1 MSDDFDVWADIENML
16 APEQGGVNKDLTS
29 FRIQEHSCDE
39 INEEEFSAAW
49 AQVESLVASS
59 SVVMSENDHSVS
71 PSVGAQEK
79 NDADYCSDNDT
90 NSTEDVA
97 NFPADVD
104 DLWNMLESELQSS
117 APVVSQQEYNNVE
130 QSNESP
136 PEVMTEQ
143 ENTKAGEPKVSPP
156 ICTEEYTFLPGCC
169 SNTKSCDHCDKTK
182 ITVARLN
189 NSERAKKAMT
199 IDLTKKVNFI

>member
-1 MSDDFDVWADIENML
+1 M
-16 APEQGGVNKDLTS
+16 GT
-29 FRIQEHSCDE
+29 
-39 INEEEFSAAW
+39 
-49 AQVESLVASS
+49 SLVASS

-79 NDADYCSDNDT
+79 NDADYCSDNNT
-90 NSTEDVA
+90 NSTEDLA
-97 NFPADVD
+97 NVPADVQ

-117 APVVSQQEYNNVE
+117 APVVSQQEYKNVE

-143 ENTKAGEPKVSPP
+143 ENAKAGEPKVSPP

-169 SNTKSCDHCDKTK
+169 SNIKSCDHCDKTK
-182 ITVARLN
+182 ITVARPN
-189 NSERAKKAMT
+189 NSEMAEKAMK